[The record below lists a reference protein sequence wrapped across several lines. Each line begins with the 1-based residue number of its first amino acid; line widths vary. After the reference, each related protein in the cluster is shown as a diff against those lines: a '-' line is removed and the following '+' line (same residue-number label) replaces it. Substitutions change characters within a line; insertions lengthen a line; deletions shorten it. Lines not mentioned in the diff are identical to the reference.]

1 MEKLESIM
9 DNFENKTIKRQNSVD
24 RTLADHTMKL
34 LELTHNL
41 NKTKGTSQFN
51 LDSDTQCNYYKPRQR
66 TSAAISE
73 TRTPWY
79 PTEDDS
85 DVVSTEIFSMT
96 FWTNGMFTL
105 PNTDS
110 YTDSDN
116 MQEGYTET
124 NITGDT
130 DGKLQ

>member
-9 DNFENKTIKRQNSVD
+9 DNFENQTIKRQNSVD
-24 RTLADHTMKL
+24 RTLADHTIKL

-51 LDSDTQCNYYKPRQR
+51 LNSDTQCNYYKPRQR

-85 DVVSTEIFSMT
+85 DVVSAEIFSTT
-96 FWTNGMFTL
+96 FWTKVNACLHIVSNNCVLFDVI
-105 PNTDS
+105 N
-110 YTDSDN
+110 YISD
-116 MQEGYTET
+116 
-124 NITGDT
+124 
-130 DGKLQ
+130 KL